1 MPTLFQYR
9 QKAFR
14 TLQPPPPP
22 PLRTILTLF
31 GPATYLRNSVQI
43 PVTGISPACEIL
55 RICIVKFNLT
65 HFSASRQDKRVL

>member
-22 PLRTILTLF
+22 LRTMLTLF

-43 PVTGISPACEIL
+43 PVTGISAACEIL